1 MKRRN
6 EKWRLRN
13 LLTLCLAFLAMAF
26 LCACSET
33 SEEDSPVILEEEW
46 EFEQYTD
53 KDKDGIDNRYVSQ
66 DPAVTFD
73 GKLDESFWA
82 DQRWLEVDSLVDEN
96 VHVRMTSYYGTDGL
110 YMAFDVDDVGVFYS
124 NRRSAA
130 LNSGIQLYL
139 SSMSGATDIN
149 DHAYE
154 IMLTAGGKVQ
164 VNQFRNGSY
173 IAGPGTVRTAIQT
186 KGELNTVDC
195 KGYTMEVYIDYGML
209 DDDHEEFYA
218 SPAIVRSMSESGS
231 DRQWYWFGQELIGSS
246 WTAANTWWQ
255 FNDKGLFAHD
265 VIFACGEG
273 GRLEGKDHAY
283 DGKSYTFRILPDE
296 GSYAE
301 SITVN
306 GEDVSEDLYYEGGA
320 ACYMAYHVAEDL
332 RVEASFAK
340 LPEELMTVSGT
351 VLDEDKNAVTS
362 ACAWAVYRGFS
373 QKLTP
378 DGEGAFEEE
387 IPAVEGIQVM
397 AEAEGYISAYAAA
410 RRDRKLSMVLCE
422 NYFGYH
428 EETGWGPINENTWDL
443 SKLYRGQVSLGNPDI
458 EAGLVN
464 SRIYSDSVYASA
476 NITLPQAKGKDSR
489 AGFVFRDENGASV
502 FIALTMNGEVN
513 EYNPGGTISYSLNII
528 SVKDW
533 KWSWNSQGIMGD
545 LTDSQKTVMQL
556 ADSDKGVPF
565 AVHYSKGVFDI
576 WVNGEQIAYAVTAID
591 ADGNPTFGSGGPKV
605 AVGIQSWLSPAV
617 YRNLEFDGRR
627 PYRKG
632 GNDGWDMSRLD
643 EGTARSTT
651 TGWMVKAEMTGE
663 YQNEICISA
672 NITLPPVPGKDTR
685 SGFFFEN
692 SRGDNVMVAL
702 AMKYEKND
710 YNTEGKL
717 RYELEFISKSGT
729 NWRAAGGIDN
739 ISGWEG
745 IREAAS
751 SEEGVPVTVYVK
763 DGRFTVGIDGYEA
776 AVDAY
781 PVDEEGKE
789 LFAGD
794 TAFKTSLMTAGYKS
808 VYTKI
813 TLGSQ
818 RPSLKSRMMIR
829 EGYSPYIRYV
839 CMSMRLKA
847 TVPVDHSGWVNTM
860 VIGVSGSSAWNN
872 YAFQLVYGN
881 SPTTNLVKLNDG
893 KEGSYEGIWIP
904 QHQTVGNPGLERLF
918 AEEGIPVRVVRMNTV
933 AYLLADM
940 GKGFEII
947 GIMGIPEKEQTE
959 FSVYDGNTPFE
970 ILDLKIDSGL
980 EAACGALQNAN
991 VTVNQDK
998 SWRFPMADSDWTIE
1012 GLLVMPGCASFQE
1025 DKRFYVGADGWEK
1038 CIAIDC
1044 VNGAVK
1050 GQLLS
1055 NWTEKPIG
1063 ASQASRLPG
1072 EGLYVRWVCEDGLLS
1087 LWTSEDK
1094 KNWVYVLDTQLESS
1108 GGINMMAQTASYL
1121 FGMTILPKAE
1131 YPGAVYDGTGMV
1143 QLDSHLSWLI
1153 PEKSEQWMLE
1163 GRLVIPNYKTY
1174 NDMRVYAGADNWNQC
1189 IAIDCKD
1196 GHAKGQELNG
1206 WGEGRIDDKLA
1217 ALLER
1222 EGLYVRWI
1230 YRNNVL
1236 SLWVSADGRDWNHVC
1251 DNTAMEGGKT
1261 NIRLQAQMPATL
1273 KSVRVTQNPPVMEEN
1288 EEPEDP
1294 NVLKLRHDE
1303 ACREILPGAVDASE
1317 RYVVLTAHVQS
1328 GSAMQTGWD
1337 QQLQLGVS
1345 GRSAWSNYGVQV
1357 FSMADSQAKVNKVKT
1372 NKEENPDVGA
1382 ALPQLQ
1388 DAPGMEAM
1396 FTEDGLDIMLVR
1408 YNRIAYLFQKQNG
1421 RWIVM
1426 GRLAVPES
1434 EPTQLT
1440 AYVYGMDVT
1449 MTERR
1454 VETGQTAALAA
1465 VMEAYNGS
1473 NDLALS
1479 DSCGWVAPAGS
1490 ESWMLEGRLVI
1501 PDYGVLND
1509 QRVYVGSNGWSQCVA
1524 VDCVGGMV
1532 KSQNLSDWS
1541 EKGLEDSMA
1550 AQLAGDGMHVRWIYT
1565 NNAVTLWVSG
1575 DKTNWTKTVSNDSM
1589 SGGTDVYILAQMPA
1603 VLKGAR
1609 VTLTPE
1615 VPDEPE
1621 VPADPGTLEL
1631 KSGEPNQVIRSDL
1644 DLSAE
1649 QYVMLTAHVR
1659 SSSAIQA
1666 GWDQQLQLGVSGDS
1680 AWSNYGL
1687 QIFSLADETA
1697 NKNYVKQNQDPNGD
1711 GVTTA
1716 NGIKIPQVQDAP
1728 DMRAMFAADG
1738 LDIMLV
1744 RYGET
1749 AYLFQNSGGV
1759 WMLMGRMA
1767 VPSDQPTKLTAYVYG
1782 MDVTMTGCEVKT
1794 GETEVLAALMEAYNG
1809 SNDLALSDRCG
1820 WFVPVGSESWMLEG
1834 RLVIPDY
1841 GVLDDQRVYVGS
1853 NGWDQCVA
1861 VDCVGGGAKGQ
1872 SLSNW
1877 SEKKI
1882 EDSLAAQLAGDGM
1895 YVRWICTNNIL
1906 TLWASG
1912 DGTNWTKTVSNEAL
1926 SGGTDVYIQAQMP
1939 AVLKEANVTLTPEVP
1954 ETVLEIKD
1962 GEACREIPSEVSLTD
1977 ERYVVLTAHV
1987 KSSSTIQTGWDQ
1999 QLMLGVSGTD
2009 AGNAWNNYALQ
2020 IFSMADGNQN
2030 YVIQNKGDSQANGV
2044 KIPRLQSAPSM
2055 NAMFTDTG
2063 MDVMLVRYGETVYL
2077 FQNSGGGWI
2086 LMGRMAVP
2094 LDQPTQLTAYAYKMD
2109 VTMTKC
2115 EVTVGMDAALAA
2127 VMEAYSG
2134 RNNLAL
2140 SDSCG
2145 WFVPDSESWMLE
2157 GRLVIPDYTGL
2168 SSEKRVYVGADG
2180 WGQCIA
2186 VICKPN
2192 AVVKGQNLS
2201 NWSEKLIDPAL
2212 AQQMAGDG
2220 MYVRWLYKDGKISLS
2235 VSADGMNWTEAGENS
2250 GISGS
2255 KPCFI
2260 LAETSATLKNAKV
2273 TLNPG
2278 VLTGRMISL
2287 TNEDPEASEEV
2298 SADGEIPE
2306 DPEASE
2312 EVSADGE
2319 IPEDTEANEEVSA
2332 DGEIPEDTEAN
2343 EEVSADGEIPEDTE
2357 AGESESQDETAED
2370 PEADA
2375 YDGSVGKKE
2384 ADQAGNGRSTA
2395 LYGNLKWEKVKAN
2408 RGVLL
2413 SDRSDSG
2420 MKSAANRKKSLL
2432 ETAHR

>member
-918 AEEGIPVRVVRMNTV
+918 AEEGLPVRVVRMNTV

-998 SWRFPMADSDWTIE
+998 SWRFPMADSDWIIE

-1131 YPGAVYDGTGMV
+1131 YPGAVYDGTGTV

-1479 DSCGWVAPAGS
+1479 DSCGWVAPA
-1490 ESWMLEGRLVI
+1490 
-1501 PDYGVLND
+1501 
-1509 QRVYVGSNGWSQCVA
+1509 
-1524 VDCVGGMV
+1524 
-1532 KSQNLSDWS
+1532 
-1541 EKGLEDSMA
+1541 
-1550 AQLAGDGMHVRWIYT
+1550 
-1565 NNAVTLWVSG
+1565 
-1575 DKTNWTKTVSNDSM
+1575 
-1589 SGGTDVYILAQMPA
+1589 
-1603 VLKGAR
+1603 
-1609 VTLTPE
+1609 
-1615 VPDEPE
+1615 
-1621 VPADPGTLEL
+1621 
-1631 KSGEPNQVIRSDL
+1631 
-1644 DLSAE
+1644 
-1649 QYVMLTAHVR
+1649 
-1659 SSSAIQA
+1659 
-1666 GWDQQLQLGVSGDS
+1666 
-1680 AWSNYGL
+1680 
-1687 QIFSLADETA
+1687 
-1697 NKNYVKQNQDPNGD
+1697 
-1711 GVTTA
+1711 
-1716 NGIKIPQVQDAP
+1716 
-1728 DMRAMFAADG
+1728 
-1738 LDIMLV
+1738 
-1744 RYGET
+1744 
-1749 AYLFQNSGGV
+1749 
-1759 WMLMGRMA
+1759 
-1767 VPSDQPTKLTAYVYG
+1767 
-1782 MDVTMTGCEVKT
+1782 
-1794 GETEVLAALMEAYNG
+1794 
-1809 SNDLALSDRCG
+1809 
-1820 WFVPVGSESWMLEG
+1820 GSESWMLEG

-2212 AQQMAGDG
+2212 AQQLAGDG

-2235 VSADGMNWTEAGENS
+2235 VSADGMNWTEVGENS

-2306 DPEASE
+2306 DTEASE

-2319 IPEDTEANEEVSA
+2319 IPENPEASEEVSA
-2332 DGEIPEDTEAN
+2332 DGK
-2343 EEVSADGEIPEDTE
+2343 IPEDTE